1 VNARRTDETSTR
13 AAETGARAE
22 ETGAH
27 AEETGA
33 RAEET
38 GVHAAETRAHADEA
52 ARRSRA
58 AGIVATVA
66 ERLSDPET
74 VAAVMARDPRTNH
87 AASLAN
93 GFPSVALLFAEL
105 GTTDPGHRHTAHT
118 MLERAVKEPG
128 DGDVSLH
135 SGLASLAFAARANAR
150 DTGDYGTLL
159 GQLDDHLSEAARLLS
174 APSNVRGWRHDV
186 ITGLAGLGRYLL
198 MSPATPPDAMRAIL
212 RHLVALTD
220 PVEVEGTEVPGWW
233 VMALPWTSMSEDTAK
248 RYRHGHGN
256 LGISHGIPG
265 PLALLALS
273 WKAGLTVPG
282 QREAMEGIVEWLLGW
297 SSSDEHGIRW
307 PTTVTMD
314 QHRDRAAGTPATRA
328 MRALWRAGAM
338 ACPVS
343 AARSSSPGSPSTGPT
358 GPGSRTR
365 PWPRSWAAPPGNCNC
380 ARPRCATDGRA
391 CCRWRCASTPT
402 ALTAGVPPPGS
413 RSWRPNARCASSTPA
428 RPSATGS
435 RSPVSFRK
443 GPAFWRGPP
452 ASRWP
457 CTVMPPARRPVPA
470 GTPPC

>member
-13 AAETGARAE
+13 ADETSAHAE

-27 AEETGA
+27 AEETG
-33 RAEET
+33 
-38 GVHAAETRAHADEA
+38 VHAAETSAHADEA

-174 APSNVRGWRHDV
+174 APTNVRGWRHDV

-220 PVEVEGTEVPGWW
+220 PVEVEGIEVPGWW
-233 VMALPWTSMSEDTAK
+233 VMALPWTSMSEDTAE

-314 QHRDRAAGTPATRA
+314 QHRDRAAGHAGHPGHAGTVASWCYGLPGIGRAIQLAGVALDRPDWTRVADQAMASLLGRPARQLQLRSAALCHGWAGLLQVA
-328 MRALWRAGAM
+328 MRIDADSPDRGG
-338 ACPVS
+338 P
-343 AARSSSPGSPSTGPT
+343 AARVAELAAERTLRFFDSGAAFGYRFPISGVLQE
-358 GPGSRTR
+358 GPGLLEG
-365 PWPRSWAAPPGNCNC
+365 A
-380 ARPRCATDGRA
+380 
-391 CCRWRCASTPT
+391 
-402 ALTAGVPPPGS
+402 AGVALALHGY
-413 RSWRPNARCASSTPA
+413 
-428 RPSATGS
+428 ATGQAP
-435 RSPVSFRK
+435 RT
-443 GPAFWRGPP
+443 GWDA
-452 ASRWP
+452 ALLI
-457 CTVMPPARRPVPA
+457 A
-470 GTPPC
+470 